1 MLSSFFTKRKK
12 FPIRTIEQLKNNV
25 QILFIDNETFN
36 LTEDL
41 KEKEGWKRINCLTD
55 IKSIHQPELL
65 DAHILC
71 IDIQGVG
78 KELGFPDEGLGLI
91 VAIHTQYPEKKI
103 IMYSAESQG
112 KVDAFHPAEACVDA
126 RLKKSANRYQ
136 FEVQLERLAKEAFC
150 LENCAIH
157 IQKIFQRELNIDIT
171 VDEIKDKIKLLYSKG
186 KYDKQSICKIF
197 NLSNTGSI
205 SSIISLLMSL

>member
-1 MLSSFFTKRKK
+1 MFHSLFTKPKK
-12 FPIRTIEQLKNNV
+12 FPVRTLEQLKNNV
-25 QILFIDNETFN
+25 KILFIDNETFN
-36 LTEDL
+36 LPKDL
-41 KEKEGWKRINCLTD
+41 KEKEGWRRINCVTD
-55 IKSIHQPELL
+55 IKSMHQPELL

-78 KELGFPDEGLGLI
+78 KEIGFQDEGLGLI
-91 VAIHTQYPEKKI
+91 VAIHKQYPEKKI

-112 KVDAFHPAEACVDA
+112 KVDAFHPAEAYVDA

-157 IQKIFQRELNIDIT
+157 IQQIFLHELNIDIT
-171 VDEIKDKIKLLYSKG
+171 VEEIKDRIIKIYSKG
-186 KYDKQSICKIF
+186 KYDNQSICKIF
-197 NLSNTGSI
+197 NLSNVGSVA
-205 SSIISLLMSL
+205 SIISLLMTL

>member
-1 MLSSFFTKRKK
+1 MLSLFFTKRKK
-12 FPIRTIEQLKNNV
+12 FPVRTIEQLKNNV
-25 QILFIDNETFN
+25 KILFIDNETFN

-41 KEKEGWKRINCLTD
+41 KEKEGWKRINCITD
-55 IKSIHQPELL
+55 IKSMYQPELL

-91 VAIHTQYPEKKI
+91 VAIRTQYPEKKI

-112 KVDAFHPAEACVDA
+112 KVDAFHPAEGCVDA

-157 IQKIFQRELNIDIT
+157 IQQIFQRELNIDIT
-171 VDEIKDKIKLLYSKG
+171 VEEIKDRIIKLYSKG
-186 KYDKQSICKIF
+186 KYDNQSICKIF
-197 NLSNTGSI
+197 NLSDTGSVA
-205 SSIISLLMSL
+205 SIISLLMSL